1 METKDQDWSES
12 SKSRGIGKRNTQP
25 PKETTTVTATNSQSK
40 HPLTSK
46 APSFT
51 NGDSSQAGPTRRSQ
65 RQRGRTK
72 RDDIAID
79 VSSSDSIKEIKKKA
93 IIPKISLSYRVV
105 QKSCNSFK
113 SLLNRYPHFLIRSNL
128 ITI

>member
-1 METKDQDWSES
+1 MKKARRMESRDQDWSES

-25 PKETTTVTATNSQSK
+25 PKEITTATASNSQSK
-40 HPLTSK
+40 QPLTSK

-72 RDDIAID
+72 RDDIAIE
-79 VSSSDSIKEIKKKA
+79 VSSNDSIKEIKKKA
-93 IIPKISLSYRVV
+93 IILKKSKLQGCPKVLQLV
-105 QKSCNSFK
+105 
-113 SLLNRYPHFLIRSNL
+113 
-128 ITI
+128 